1 MEPLKKN
8 INMIKQERFL
18 QRKRRVRAKISG
30 TAESP
35 RLSVFKSNRYLYA
48 QVIDDIKGV
57 TLAEVDSR
65 DKEFQSGKMKKTE
78 MAGLVGEA
86 LAKKVIAKKI
96 KTVRFDKSGYKYH
109 GLVKALAN
117 GARKGGLVF

>member
-1 MEPLKKN
+1 
-8 INMIKQERFL
+8 MIKQERFL

-30 TAESP
+30 TSESP

-48 QVIDDIKGV
+48 QVIDDTKGV
-57 TLAEVDSR
+57 TLVEVDSR
-65 DKEFQSGKMKKTE
+65 EKEFQGGKIKNIE
-78 MAGLVGEA
+78 IAGLVGEA
-86 LAKKVIAKKI
+86 LAKKAIAKKI

-109 GLVKALAN
+109 GLIKALAD

>member
-1 MEPLKKN
+1 
-8 INMIKQERFL
+8 MIKQERFL

-57 TLAEVDSR
+57 TLVEVDSR
-65 DKEFQSGKMKKTE
+65 DKEFQDKKIKGTE
-78 MAGLVGEA
+78 MAGLIGEA
-86 LAKKVIAKKI
+86 VAKKAIAKKI

-109 GLVKALAN
+109 GVVKALAD

>member
-1 MEPLKKN
+1 ML
-8 INMIKQERFL
+8 KQERFL
-18 QRKRRVRAKISG
+18 QRKKRVRAKISG

-48 QVIDDIKGV
+48 QVIDDTKGV

-65 DKEFQSGKMKKTE
+65 DKEFQDKKMKKIET
-78 MAGLVGEA
+78 ASLVGEA
-86 LAKKVIAKKI
+86 LAKKAIAKKI
-96 KTVRFDKSGYKYH
+96 KTIRFDKSGYKYH
-109 GLVKALAN
+109 GLVKALAD